1 MAIACGVDVIRISR
15 VRDLFNR
22 KGDLFLDRVFTKS
35 ETEACTDARGELS
48 MESLAARFSAKEAVS
63 KALGTGI
70 WRQGIG
76 FTDIEISVDD
86 YGKPTLLLHG
96 AARQAY
102 DRMGGTASSVSI
114 SHDGDMAI
122 AMCVMEFRGESP
134 SGDNG

>member
-1 MAIACGVDVIRISR
+1 MAIACGVDIIRISR
-15 VRDLFNR
+15 IRDLFNR
-22 KGDLFLDRVFTKS
+22 KGDLFLDRVFTQS
-35 ETEACTDARGELS
+35 EAEACTDGRGSLS

-76 FTDIEISVDD
+76 FTDIEISVDE

-96 AARQAY
+96 AAQHAF
-102 DRMGGTASSVSI
+102 DRMGGITSSISI

-122 AMCVMEFRGESP
+122 AMCVMEYTDKKHL
-134 SGDNG
+134 GDNG